1 MDQAVRVTAGRRGRP
16 RDPEFESRV
25 FDVAVALYGRAGLDG
40 FSIGAVA
47 REARVGKASLYLRW
61 PDKLALLNAALDARI
76 TLDTDVDTGDLRA
89 DLRRLAEQM
98 LRMLWTDVGLAYMRR
113 IVDSAVHP
121 DVLPRNDEG
130 SPVVL
135 AARKLV
141 HNAIARNQL
150 PAGTSPTVLMD
161 MLFGASMMHAT
172 ITPTTLRSTAE
183 ARAGTYLDQL
193 VDAVIAGV
201 SSTAD
206 AAKSEPRRVDA
217 TNDSG
222 ARTYPSETN
231 YEGRGQHG

>member
-1 MDQAVRVTAGRRGRP
+1 MDHPIPATTGQRGRP
-16 RDPEFESRV
+16 RDPEFEDRV

-47 REARVGKASLYLRW
+47 REARVGKASLYMRW
-61 PDKLALLNAALDARI
+61 PDKSALLNAALDARI
-76 TLDTDVDTGDLRA
+76 VLDTDVDTGDLRA
-89 DLRRLAEQM
+89 DLRRLAGQM

-113 IVDSAVHP
+113 IIDSTVHP

-141 HNAIARNQL
+141 HNAIARGQL

-172 ITPTTLRSTAE
+172 ITPPALRSTAE
-183 ARAGTYLDQL
+183 AHAGAYLDQL

-206 AAKSEPRRVDA
+206 AVKPDPQQAGRRDV
-217 TNDSG
+217 
-222 ARTYPSETN
+222 
-231 YEGRGQHG
+231 